1 MKLLIAL
8 LFFACTVHAQQEQQ
22 SKQPQLPEITAK
34 WKMNGNKYWT
44 GGLILVAG
52 AAKGFNETL
61 QFHWKAFHAKFP
73 KANPQWYNPAIS
85 WRNKY
90 KDGDPNKGA
99 KFLFSTNMLV
109 MTTDQYHLNNFFNRM
124 AIAAAIVIKIGE
136 KKKRLGYYVK
146 DLLYYSACYQA
157 GWSLTYLPFKWKDE

>member
-8 LFFACTVHAQQEQQ
+8 LFFACTVQAQQDQQ
-22 SKQPQLPEITAK
+22 QKQQHLPEINAK
-34 WKMNGNKYWT
+34 WKMSGNKYLT
-44 GGLILVAG
+44 GGLMIVAG

-99 KFLFSTNMLV
+99 KFPFSTNVLV
-109 MTTDQYHLNNFFNRM
+109 MTTDQYHLNNFFEK
-124 AIAAAIVIKIGE
+124 VVGE
-136 KKKRLGYYVK
+136 SFRISTN
-146 DLLYYSACYQA
+146 DANAC
-157 GWSLTYLPFKWKDE
+157 